1 MMVLYSCSVSVW
13 YWSRSGLK
21 GSRLGSIGGGI
32 GVSGVGIPTGSGS
45 QVCVYYIYSRA
56 RVVAKW
62 TNSTQ
67 KVRTFCRVFIG
78 EYIDPLFH
86 PLWGHKWTQ

>member
-45 QVCVYYIYSRA
+45 LSVYILYTLARA
-56 RVVAKW
+56 W
-62 TNSTQ
+62 
-67 KVRTFCRVFIG
+67 
-78 EYIDPLFH
+78 
-86 PLWGHKWTQ
+86 